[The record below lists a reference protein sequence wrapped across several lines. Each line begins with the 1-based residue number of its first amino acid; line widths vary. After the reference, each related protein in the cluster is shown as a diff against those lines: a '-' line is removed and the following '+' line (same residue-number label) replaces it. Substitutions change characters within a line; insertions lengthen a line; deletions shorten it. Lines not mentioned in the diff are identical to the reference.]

1 MSKST
6 SGRSTPASAALLKLL
21 ELPDLRERFA
31 LCLMNVYG
39 DEKDPAYWLR
49 RAEEFEAAA
58 PRPSDFHGKA
68 TEEELD
74 EAWLRCLNM
83 AELCRLHGALLAE
96 SLPDYMLDEIDEVLE
111 EILT

>member
-39 DEKDPAYWLR
+39 DEKRPGLLATPSRRVRGSSSPAKRLPRQGHR
-49 RAEEFEAAA
+49 RGAG
-58 PRPSDFHGKA
+58 RG
-68 TEEELD
+68 L
-74 EAWLRCLNM
+74 
-83 AELCRLHGALLAE
+83 GALPE
-96 SLPDYMLDEIDEVLE
+96 HG
-111 EILT
+111 